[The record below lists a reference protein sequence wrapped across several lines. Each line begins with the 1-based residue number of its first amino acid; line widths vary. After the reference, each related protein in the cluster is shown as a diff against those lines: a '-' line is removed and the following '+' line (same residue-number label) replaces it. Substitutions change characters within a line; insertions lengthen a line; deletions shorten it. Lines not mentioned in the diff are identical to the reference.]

1 MHIAIDI
8 SPTISDHKYRGT
20 GVYTELLRR
29 SLKKYKPE
37 HVYTFFIR
45 GEKIPKNADVVHYPY
60 FDPFFLTLPI
70 QKTVPTVV
78 TVHDL
83 IPLEYPDK
91 FSRGIRGEI
100 KWIIQRYS
108 LSGAKRI
115 ITDSKSSK
123 RAITMLAN
131 IPAEKI
137 DIVYLA
143 PREEFTQVKDNEKKA
158 IVTRKYTL
166 PDRFVLYIG
175 DVNWNKNI
183 PGLLRAFAI
192 VCGYKQFSDA
202 RLVLAGIS
210 FLNND
215 LLEVRQIHEQIKKL
229 TLESYVIQPGFVSQE
244 DLPVMYSLARAL
256 VLPSFAEGFGL
267 PVLEAMACEV
277 PTIISN
283 RSSLAEIAG
292 PSLKINPDS
301 PEDLASAI
309 TTILSLDTDAR
320 TKLGEKARVWAR
332 EFSWKKVARD
342 TVATYERALG
352 I

>member
-8 SPTISDHKYRGT
+8 SPTISDHKHRGT

-45 GEKIPKNADVVHYPY
+45 GEKIPKNVDLVHYPY

-70 QKTVPTVV
+70 QKTIPTVV

-91 FSRGIRGEI
+91 FPRGVRGEI
-100 KWIIQRYS
+100 KWMIQRYS
-108 LSGAKRI
+108 LGRANRI

-123 RAITMLAN
+123 RAIISLVN

-143 PREEFTQVKDNEKKA
+143 PREEFTYVKDNEMKA
-158 IVTRKYTL
+158 IVKRKYSL
-166 PDRFVLYIG
+166 PGRFVLYIG

-183 PGLLRAFAI
+183 PGLLQAFAI
-192 VCGYKQFSDA
+192 VCGYKQCSDA

-215 LLEVRQIHEQIKKL
+215 LLEVRQIHELIRKL
-229 TLESYVIQPGFVSQE
+229 KLESYVIQPGFVSQE
-244 DLPVMYSLARAL
+244 DLPVMYSLATVA
-256 VLPSFAEGFGL
+256 VQPSFAEGFGL

-277 PTIISN
+277 PTIVSD
-283 RSSLAEIAG
+283 RSSLAEISGA
-292 PSLKINPDS
+292 SLKINPDS

-320 TKLGEKARVWAR
+320 TNLGRKARDWAR
-332 EFSWKKVARD
+332 EFSWKKVTRE
-342 TVATYERALG
+342 TINSYERALG